1 MSFLDRF
8 FNKGPKPKIAPS
20 QSRDLSI
27 LKAGERPAGPGVVVQ
42 NDEFYVTASVELLK

>member
-27 LKAGERPAGPGVVVQ
+27 LKVLV
-42 NDEFYVTASVELLK
+42 LLFKMMNFM

>member
-27 LKAGERPAGPGVVVQ
+27 LKAGERPAGPGVTQLQ
-42 NDEFYVTASVELLK
+42 NVL